1 MEQTISLKNLGLLI
15 EEWEAYEL
23 KHSTLKKLAIF
34 GEVGGE
40 VVW

>member
-23 KHSTLKKLAIF
+23 NKAQHSEKTRYIR
-34 GEVGGE
+34 
-40 VVW
+40 